1 MKNFK
6 KILFILIF
14 ILIAFISGIFFANKQ
29 TEPEITS
36 TLIQN
41 RIEQAS
47 NLVTTKYHYTKVG
60 KFENSLNLNG
70 WSIPLTNKYFILT
83 FEGEIQLGTDLSKA
97 NIEISDS
104 TIHVTVDKPTVISN
118 SIDESSIEV
127 YDETKNIFNPISVS
141 DYKAFAV
148 EQKEKALSEAKKKGL
163 MKTAQKNT
171 EKSIKQI
178 ISIIPDT
185 DDYTIEVTFK
195 E

>member
-47 NLVTTKYHYTKVG
+47 DLVTTKYHYTKVG

-70 WSIPLTNKYFILT
+70 WSIP
-83 FEGEIQLGTDLSKA
+83 
-97 NIEISDS
+97 
-104 TIHVTVDKPTVISN
+104 VTKC
-118 SIDESSIEV
+118 
-127 YDETKNIFNPISVS
+127 
-141 DYKAFAV
+141 
-148 EQKEKALSEAKKKGL
+148 Q
-163 MKTAQKNT
+163 
-171 EKSIKQI
+171 
-178 ISIIPDT
+178 
-185 DDYTIEVTFK
+185 
-195 E
+195 

>member
-6 KILFILIF
+6 KIVFILIF
-14 ILIAFISGIFFANKQ
+14 ILIAFIGGMFFANKQ

-47 NLVTTKYHYTKVG
+47 DLVTTKYHYTKVG

-148 EQKEKALSEAKKKGL
+148 KQKEKALSEAKKKGL

-185 DDYTIEVTFK
+185 DDYNIEVTFK

>member
-6 KILFILIF
+6 KILFILIC
-14 ILIAFISGIFFANKQ
+14 ILIAFIGGMFFMNKQ

-47 NLVTTKYHYTKVG
+47 DLVTTKYHYTKVG

-97 NIEISDS
+97 NVEINDS
-104 TIHVTVDKPTVISN
+104 TIHVTVDKPAVISN

-127 YDETKNIFNPISVS
+127 YDETKNILTQL
-141 DYKAFAV
+141 A
-148 EQKEKALSEAKKKGL
+148 
-163 MKTAQKNT
+163 
-171 EKSIKQI
+171 
-178 ISIIPDT
+178 
-185 DDYTIEVTFK
+185 
-195 E
+195 

>member
-47 NLVTTKYHYTKVG
+47 DLVTTKYHYTKVG

-148 EQKEKALSEAKKKGL
+148 KQKEKALSEAKKKGL
-163 MKTAQKNT
+163 MKTAQENT
-171 EKSIKQI
+171 KKSIKEI
-178 ISIIPDT
+178 VSIIPDT